1 MEIDPI
7 VEVRGWSVVH
17 MTGAQ
22 NLPGE
27 GASFYALRKPGEA
40 NTGIFFDTA
49 YVEYGVLW
57 LLRDGMA
64 VASFA
69 SMEKLERDPVDGV
82 STVERFDMP
91 KDVVKAVLDV

>member
-7 VEVRGWSVVH
+7 VEARGWSVAH

-22 NLPGE
+22 DIPGE
-27 GASFYALRKPGEA
+27 GESFYALRKPGEA

-57 LLRDGMA
+57 LFRDGKA
-64 VASFA
+64 VASFE
-69 SMEKLERDPVDGV
+69 SIEKLERDPVDGI
-82 STVERFDMP
+82 STVDRFDIP
-91 KDVVKAVLDV
+91 STVVNAILDV